1 METYYN
7 ANDIDSHI
15 KEIDLFIKNLFEGT
29 KTLRDLSFDAPNIL
43 DNLEIKPINKE
54 ELFSSF
60 FKLIKKE
67 LAKRGGDKLKNIPIT
82 LGNIKF
88 YYIKLV
94 EVINS
99 LGNESMEDKIIQIF
113 GNLFFEAINK
123 SPKIN
128 SDQKILEASNLE
140 NFLLHKTLSV
150 LNSKNSNSSDK
161 INAIIKLN
169 HLIFFSDDTL
179 QVQRL
184 MFFLIINEFI
194 NQIYGKFSNY
204 NEYALNLY
212 YFYYKY
218 SNDDNIIEFRE
229 KMLKEIDSENYSDFK
244 IEMKFLNDHYIEELI
259 NKLEILKNNNE
270 LFQLNINQNLLN
282 NERLLKL
289 FNLKKINEEKLKKFF
304 RYNLIERNYRKYAS
318 NIEKNFEISV
328 DDLEY
333 TKDKLNVFSIFFLIA
348 CGLANKIDKEC
359 LQIFNEDN
367 KVITLFK
374 KYGEILLD
382 NLNENIKC
390 VENQSNDFP
399 NKSENLGFGKI
410 FNSFHV
416 LFTDLND
423 DKYKVEDLIFDLTKD
438 INGNNGH
445 PKKIAK
451 IKIITKSE
459 KNTNFTRISG
469 KSNNLNDCQH
479 YHEKINSNNIEKS
492 CKTYILNKITDLIE
506 DNIYNI
512 EFIELYKI
520 LFSVNYFIP
529 HVDKDYSLKF
539 LPLAK
544 QFNFSDIEE
553 YGYQEFDLMFKVN
566 SENNIYL
573 NQIKNENVELPFVKS
588 NEIEI
593 NSINK
598 SGQNNFQIKFDNGK
612 EFSIKKNALVII
624 ENKIQFPNKSELLN
638 QYITVMLKK
647 LNFILKLIKNTSN
660 NVGKY
665 DNIQLLLIYDELIH
679 DSEKINQFLN
689 KEDIKKILTDIPFN
703 ENAHFTIEIIYMSQ
717 IINYFNISKMNDKM
731 KDMKKEMKN
740 MDERIKKLERLI
752 NSHGLPLPEDTNK
765 P

>member
-1 METYYN
+1 M
-7 ANDIDSHI
+7 
-15 KEIDLFIKNLFEGT
+15 
-29 KTLRDLSFDAPNIL
+29 
-43 DNLEIKPINKE
+43 
-54 ELFSSF
+54 
-60 FKLIKKE
+60 
-67 LAKRGGDKLKNIPIT
+67 
-82 LGNIKF
+82 
-88 YYIKLV
+88 
-94 EVINS
+94 
-99 LGNESMEDKIIQIF
+99 
-113 GNLFFEAINK
+113 
-123 SPKIN
+123 
-128 SDQKILEASNLE
+128 
-140 NFLLHKTLSV
+140 
-150 LNSKNSNSSDK
+150 
-161 INAIIKLN
+161 
-169 HLIFFSDDTL
+169 
-179 QVQRL
+179 
-184 MFFLIINEFI
+184 
-194 NQIYGKFSNY
+194 
-204 NEYALNLY
+204 
-212 YFYYKY
+212 
-218 SNDDNIIEFRE
+218 
-229 KMLKEIDSENYSDFK
+229 
-244 IEMKFLNDHYIEELI
+244 
-259 NKLEILKNNNE
+259 
-270 LFQLNINQNLLN
+270 
-282 NERLLKL
+282 LKL
-289 FNLKKINEEKLKKFF
+289 FNLNEIN
-304 RYNLIERNYRKYAS
+304 IERIKQFFSYSLITQNYSKYTS
-318 NIEKNFEISV
+318 SKEKNIEISV

-492 CKTYILNKITDLIE
+492 CKTYILSKITDLIE
-506 DNIYNI
+506 DNTYNI

-529 HVDKDYSLKF
+529 YVSKDYSLKF
-539 LPLAK
+539 LPLSN
-544 QFNFSDIEE
+544 QFNFANTEE

-566 SENNIYL
+566 SGENIYL
-573 NQIKNENVELPFVKS
+573 NQIKNGNVELPIIKS

-598 SGQNNFQIKFDNGK
+598 SGQNNFQIMFYNEK

>member
-15 KEIDLFIKNLFEGT
+15 EEIDLFIKNLFEGT
-29 KTLRDLSFDAPNIL
+29 KTLRDLSFDDPYVI
-43 DNLEIKPINKE
+43 DNLETKPIIKE
-54 ELFSSF
+54 ELNSSF

-67 LAKRGGDKLKNIPIT
+67 LAKRGYDKLKNIPVT

-94 EVINS
+94 TVINS
-99 LGNESMEDKIIQIF
+99 LGFESMEDKIIQIF
-113 GNLFFEAINK
+113 GSLFFDTINK
-123 SPKIN
+123 NTKIN
-128 SDQKILEASNLE
+128 SDQKIIEASNLE
-140 NFLLHKTLSV
+140 NFLLQKTLSV
-150 LNSKNSNSSDK
+150 LNNKNINNSDK

-169 HLIFFSDDTL
+169 HLIFFSDDTF
-179 QVQRL
+179 QIQRL

-218 SNDDNIIEFRE
+218 SNEDNLIEFRE
-229 KMLKEIDSENYSDFK
+229 KILKEIDSEKYADFK

-259 NKLEILKNNNE
+259 NKLESLKNNNE
-270 LFQLNINQNLLN
+270 LFRLNINQNLLN
-282 NERLLKL
+282 NKRLLKL
-289 FNLKKINEEKLKKFF
+289 FNLKEIDVEKLKKFF
-304 RYNLIERNYRKYAS
+304 RFNLVEQNYRKYTS

-328 DDLEY
+328 DDLEFK
-333 TKDKLNVFSIFFLIA
+333 KDKLNVFSIFFLIA
-348 CGLANKIDKEC
+348 CGLVNKVDKEC

-367 KVITLFK
+367 KAITLFK
-374 KYGEILLD
+374 KYGEIILD

-390 VENQSNDFP
+390 IENQSNDIP
-399 NKSENLGFGKI
+399 NKNENLGFGKI

-416 LFTDLND
+416 LYSDLND
-423 DKYKVEDLIFDLTKD
+423 DKYKTEDLIFDLTKD
-438 INGNNGH
+438 TNGNNEQ

-469 KSNNLNDCQH
+469 KSNNLNDCQQ

-492 CKTYILNKITDLIE
+492 CKTYILSKITDLIE

-529 HVDKDYSLKF
+529 YVEKDSLKF

-544 QFNFSDIEE
+544 HFNFSDIEE
-553 YGYQEFDLMFKVN
+553 YGYQEFDLMFKLN
-566 SENNIYL
+566 SANNIYL
-573 NQIKNENVELPFVKS
+573 NQIKNGNVELPFVKS
-588 NEIEI
+588 YEIEI
-593 NSINK
+593 NTINK
-598 SGQNNFQIKFDNGK
+598 SGQNNFQIKFYNDK

-624 ENKIQFPNKSELLN
+624 ENKIQFPDKSELLN

-647 LNFILKLIKNTSN
+647 LNFILKLIKNTSS

-665 DNIQLLLIYDELIH
+665 DNIQLLLIYDKLIH
-679 DSEKINQFLN
+679 DSEKINEFLN
-689 KEDIKKILTDIPFN
+689 KEDIQKILTDIPFN

-717 IINYFNISKMNDKM
+717 IINYFNISKMNQTI
-731 KDMKKEMKN
+731 KDMNKKMEN
-740 MDERIKKLERLI
+740 MDDRIKKLEEFISSYRLK
-752 NSHGLPLPEDTNK
+752 LPEDANK